1 MAECDAILMV
11 CNVADEEF
19 EIDLPA
25 IGRNDREH
33 VRDLTGK
40 LLPCAVLDLVGQPID
55 AATELAIERL
65 DGCRASWV
73 QDVAVWLERSGRVW
87 ASAA

>member
-1 MAECDAILMV
+1 MRRHPDG
-11 CNVADEEF
+11 
-19 EIDLPA
+19 PR
-25 IGRNDREH
+25 RNDRAL

-40 LLPCAVLDLVGQPID
+40 LLPCAVLDLVGQPIE
-55 AATELAIERL
+55 AVIELAIERL

-73 QDVAVWLERSGRVW
+73 QDVAIWLEQAGRVW